1 MTNNSLEFSDNKASA
16 SSSLVA
22 EKSELKRT
30 GVQQAASRENS
41 AGADSSENI
50 MYLATDP
57 ALQITLGGS
66 LRKNPF
72 VSGSPMSLKSST
84 YNSKNAGYDYK
95 SMLCMSPPANIN
107 GAALPTSNKGLRN
120 SITRQNDK

>member
-41 AGADSSENI
+41 AGADLSENI

-57 ALQITLGGS
+57 AL
-66 LRKNPF
+66 
-72 VSGSPMSLKSST
+72 
-84 YNSKNAGYDYK
+84 
-95 SMLCMSPPANIN
+95 
-107 GAALPTSNKGLRN
+107 
-120 SITRQNDK
+120 